1 MNALGMENGAVASVN
16 VPVLTTSADDVS
28 GNELVGVTTSTL
40 VAKTT
45 GTKFNYILQSDGNG
59 GIVFNMATT
68 DGAYMPAGKAYLSTA
83 FDASAGGARLSVVFA
98 DNTVDIDVMN
108 RETTNDNRYYD
119 LQGRRVAQPTKGL
132 YIVNGK
138 KTLVK

>member
-1 MNALGMENGAVASVN
+1 MPANTGVILMNALGMENGAVASVN

-59 GIVFNMATT
+59 GIVFNMARN
-68 DGAYMPAGKAYLSTA
+68 DAEYYMPAG
-83 FDASAGGARLSVVFA
+83 
-98 DNTVDIDVMN
+98 
-108 RETTNDNRYYD
+108 
-119 LQGRRVAQPTKGL
+119 
-132 YIVNGK
+132 
-138 KTLVK
+138 